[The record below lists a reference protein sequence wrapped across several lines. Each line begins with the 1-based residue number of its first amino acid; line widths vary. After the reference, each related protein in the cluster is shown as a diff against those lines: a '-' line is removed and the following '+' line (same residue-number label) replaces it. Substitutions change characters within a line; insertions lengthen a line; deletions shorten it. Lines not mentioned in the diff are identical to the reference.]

1 MSEIREMIDVRELDL
16 AEMADVEGGISEWD
30 AMALYRQSFLNH
42 GYFYRVK
49 DTTVL

>member
-30 AMALYRQSFLNH
+30 AMALYRQSFRYY

-49 DTTVL
+49 DNAVS